1 MASTNADQFL
11 ELIAELD
18 RVKNTTKVDEDHV
31 KELEKKL
38 IPYVEKNKAVIAEYR
53 KDFQRLRM
61 EKLLDMVTK
70 IDIDNLLNKA
80 SSSHSKP
87 SRDMIMKNK

>member
-31 KELEKKL
+31 KKL